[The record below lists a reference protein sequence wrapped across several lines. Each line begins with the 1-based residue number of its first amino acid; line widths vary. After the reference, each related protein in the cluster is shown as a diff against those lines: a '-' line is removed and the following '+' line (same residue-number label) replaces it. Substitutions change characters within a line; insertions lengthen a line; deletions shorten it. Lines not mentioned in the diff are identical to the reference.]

1 MYFHMVAAAQARID
15 IRGKKIESFSQFY
28 RLVFKESK
36 PKDEG
41 KASDDKNERKE

>member
-1 MYFHMVAAAQARID
+1 MYLLMVAAAQARID

-28 RLVFKESK
+28 RLAFYESK

-41 KASDDKNERKE
+41 KLPESKG